1 MEPSIIADVSSR
13 LSAMKRIGV
22 IIGGGPAGLMA
33 AEVLSQAGVSV
44 DVYDAMPSV
53 GRKFLMAGK
62 SGLNLTH
69 AEAINSFL
77 GRYGKERDWVGH
89 WLADFGPDH
98 LRAWARDLGI
108 DTFVGSSGR
117 VFPTGMKAAP
127 LLRAW
132 LHRLRATGVRFH
144 MRHRWLGWNEQG
156 DLRFATPTGVTKVGV
171 TEGNPRGA
179 GGTAARLPKGRP
191 EEDAAPCG
199 GSEQSERGGCLIL
212 ALGGGSWAK
221 LGSDGAWVPLLQ
233 ARGVAIAPLKPA
245 NCGFEI
251 AWSEHFRGKFA
262 GQPIKS
268 VVATFGGE
276 RRQGDFV
283 ITQHGVEGS
292 LIYAL
297 AAPLRDAIAAN
308 GSATLQL
315 DLAPGKT
322 LERLTREIAHPRGA
336 RSMASHLQS
345 RAGIS
350 GVKAGLLRECAAR
363 DDYHDPVLLAAAIK
377 ALPLRLDA
385 PRPLDE
391 AISSAGGVMA
401 AALDD
406 RLMLRA
412 LPGVFCAG
420 EMLDWEAPTGG
431 YLLTACFA
439 SGHAAG
445 RGAIA
450 WLQANLSSSAAN

>member
-1 MEPSIIADVSSR
+1 MEASIIADVSSR
-13 LSAMKRIGV
+13 LPDMGGNVI

-33 AEVLSQAGVSV
+33 AEVLSQAGVGV

-69 AEAINSFL
+69 AETFAAFV
-77 GRYGKERDWVGH
+77 GRYGAKRDWVTP
-89 WLADFGPDH
+89 WLADFGPET
-98 LRAWARDLGI
+98 LRDWARGLGV

-117 VFPTGMKAAP
+117 VFPRDMKAAP

-144 MRHRWLGWNEQG
+144 MRQRWLGWYEDG
-156 DLRFATPTGVTKVGV
+156 ALIFTMPLGVVKVGV
-171 TEGNPRGA
+171 TEGNPLFGT
-179 GGTAARLPKGRP
+179 GGTA
-191 EEDAAPCG
+191 
-199 GSEQSERGGCLIL
+199 IIF

-233 ARGVAIAPLKPA
+233 ARGVAIAPLRPA

-251 AWSEHFRGKFA
+251 AWSEHFRAKFA
-262 GQPIKS
+262 GQPVKS
-268 VVATFGGE
+268 VVATFGGA

-297 AAPLRDAIAAN
+297 SAPLRDAIAAN
-308 GSATLQL
+308 GHATLQL

-322 LERLTREIAHPRGA
+322 LERLTQGIAHPRGA

-345 RAGIS
+345 RAGIT

-363 DDYHDPVLLAAAIK
+363 DDYHDPALLAAAIK

-445 RGAIA
+445 HGAIA